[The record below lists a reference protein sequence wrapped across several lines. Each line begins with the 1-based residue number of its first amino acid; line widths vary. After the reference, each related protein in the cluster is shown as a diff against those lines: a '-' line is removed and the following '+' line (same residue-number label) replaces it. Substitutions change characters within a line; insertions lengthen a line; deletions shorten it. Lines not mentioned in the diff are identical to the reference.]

1 MTLLGVTDLILTIK
15 IKMLLTSTQY
25 ELRSERSFFREMLLK
40 TYDYKVVWNV
50 NWHSIIYI
58 YLKRKINLRNFSF
71 ELLLLH
77 IKYYLPPGQNLK

>member
-1 MTLLGVTDLILTIK
+1 MITRWFGMLIDIPL
-15 IKMLLTSTQY
+15 
-25 ELRSERSFFREMLLK
+25 
-40 TYDYKVVWNV
+40 
-50 NWHSIIYI
+50 YI